1 MAYSRH
7 FTVTTTRQLI
17 VPVDGS
23 AQEVHFH
30 SASGKCYIGGS
41 DVTTDNGFI
50 VDSGEKIVML
60 IHPGDALYAVTNTG
74 SVTITLLVLT
84 R

>member
-23 AQEVHFH
+23 AQEILLH
-30 SASGKCYIGGS
+30 STGGTVYVGGS
-41 DVTTDNGFI
+41 DVTHDNGYKLDVGDKANFT
-50 VDSGEKIVML
+50 V
-60 IHPGDALYAVTNTG
+60 HPGDEIYAITSAG
-74 SVTITLLVLT
+74 SVEIMLLVLV

>member
-7 FTVTTTRQLI
+7 FTVNSTRQLI

-30 SASGKCYIGGS
+30 SASGKVYIGGA
-41 DVTTDNGFI
+41 DVTSDNGFT
-50 VDSGEKIVML
+50 VDNGEKIVML
-60 IHPGDALYAVTNTG
+60 IHPGDAIYAVTDAGT
-74 SVTITLLVLT
+74 VTITLLVLT

>member
-23 AQEVHFH
+23 AQEVLVH
-30 SASGKCYIGGS
+30 STGGTVYVGGP
-41 DVTTDNGFI
+41 DVTVDNGYKMDVGDKETFL
-50 VDSGEKIVML
+50 V
-60 IHPGDALYAVTNTG
+60 HPGDEIYAITNAG
-74 SVTITLLVLT
+74 STQIMMLVLV

>member
-23 AQEVHFH
+23 AQEILVH
-30 SASGKCYIGGS
+30 STGGTVYVGGP
-41 DVTTDNGFI
+41 DVTVDNGYKMDVGDKETFL
-50 VDSGEKIVML
+50 V
-60 IHPGDALYAVTNTG
+60 HPGDEIYAITNAG
-74 SVTITLLVLT
+74 SVQIMMLVLV

>member
-7 FTVTTTRQLI
+7 FTITTTRQLI

-23 AQEVHFH
+23 AQEVLFH
-30 SASGKCYIGGS
+30 SSGGTMYIGGS
-41 DVTTDNGFI
+41 DVTSDNGYKMDVGDKETFI
-50 VDSGEKIVML
+50 V
-60 IHPGDALYAVTNTG
+60 HPGDAIYGITSSG
-74 SVTITLLVLT
+74 STQIMILFLV

>member
-23 AQEVHFH
+23 AQEVLIH
-30 SASGKCYIGGS
+30 STGGIVYIGGA
-41 DVTTDNGFI
+41 DVTTDNGYKLDVGDKITFI
-50 VDSGEKIVML
+50 
-60 IHPGDALYAVTNTG
+60 IHPGDTLYA
-74 SVTITLLVLT
+74 ITQSGRVQIMMLVLI

>member
-23 AQEVHFH
+23 AQEILLH
-30 SASGKCYIGGS
+30 SSGGTVYVGGP
-41 DVTTDNGFI
+41 DVSVDNGYRLDVGDKETFI
-50 VDSGEKIVML
+50 V
-60 IHPGDALYAVTNTG
+60 HPGDEIYAITNAG
-74 SVTITLLVLT
+74 STKIMLLVLV

>member
-7 FTVTTTRQLI
+7 FTITTTRQLI

-23 AQEVHFH
+23 AQEVLLH
-30 SASGKCYIGGS
+30 SSGGTVYVGGS
-41 DVTTDNGFI
+41 DVTSDNGYKMDVGDKETFI
-50 VDSGEKIVML
+50 V
-60 IHPGDALYAVTNTG
+60 HPGDEIYAITSSG
-74 SVTITLLVLT
+74 STQIMMLFLV

>member
-7 FTVTTTRQLI
+7 YNITTTRQLI

-23 AQEVHFH
+23 AQEVLLH
-30 SASGKCYIGGS
+30 SAGGTMYIGGS
-41 DVTTDNGFI
+41 DVTSDNGYKMDVGDKETFI
-50 VDSGEKIVML
+50 
-60 IHPGDALYAVTNTG
+60 IHPGDELYAITSSG
-74 SVTITLLVLT
+74 STQIMMLFLV

>member
-23 AQEVHFH
+23 AQEILLH
-30 SASGKCYIGGS
+30 SSGGTVYVGGP
-41 DVTTDNGFI
+41 DVTSDNGYKLDVGDKETFT
-50 VDSGEKIVML
+50 V
-60 IHPGDALYAVTNTG
+60 HPGDEIYAITSSG
-74 SVTITLLVLT
+74 STQIMLLVLV

>member
-7 FTVTTTRQLI
+7 FTITTTRQLI
-17 VPVDGS
+17 VPIDGS

-30 SASGKCYIGGS
+30 SASGKVYLGGA

-50 VDSGEKIVML
+50 VDNGEKIVML
-60 IHPGDALYAVTNTG
+60 VHPGDELYAVTNAG